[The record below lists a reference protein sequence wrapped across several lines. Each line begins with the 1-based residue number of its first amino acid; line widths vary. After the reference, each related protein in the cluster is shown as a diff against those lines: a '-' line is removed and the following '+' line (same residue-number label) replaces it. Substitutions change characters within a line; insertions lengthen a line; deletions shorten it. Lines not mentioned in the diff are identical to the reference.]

1 MRRGH
6 RLLMRMVRRVSAGL
20 RYLGSS
26 TNPFLVVTHHKV
38 KGVLYEVINDE
49 IEMEE
54 DPKGEEKVDAK
65 GNLLGGGYSSP
76 SRPDLFTDLRLYVRL
91 GREYKVWTL
100 KSKDRNDPE
109 RLYALSIDVART
121 VGFADSSFMLRR
133 LPLLVK
139 VSMTPAEKEQAVEA
153 GRVSTSMKYRSVTM
167 IPIRNVYKY
176 LGAKIVKGTLRF
188 PCYHDGF

>member
-1 MRRGH
+1 MF
-6 RLLMRMVRRVSAGL
+6 A
-20 RYLGSS
+20 
-26 TNPFLVVTHHKV
+26 VTHHKV

-54 DPKGEEKVDAK
+54 DPKGEEKVDSK
-65 GNLLGGGYSSP
+65 GNLLGGQYSPLPPQLIANLP
-76 SRPDLFTDLRLYVRL
+76 SSI

-139 VSMTPAEKEQAVEA
+139 VSMTTSEKEQAVEA
-153 GRVSTSMKYRSVTM
+153 GRVSNSLKFRSVTM

-176 LGAKIVKGTLRF
+176 LGAKIVKGESLVSRGGQASA
-188 PCYHDGF
+188 DGSTAA

>member
-1 MRRGH
+1 MVSTPRP
-6 RLLMRMVRRVSAGL
+6 LLKATADLS
-20 RYLGSS
+20 
-26 TNPFLVVTHHKV
+26 
-38 KGVLYEVINDE
+38 VI
-49 IEMEE
+49 
-54 DPKGEEKVDAK
+54 
-65 GNLLGGGYSSP
+65 
-76 SRPDLFTDLRLYVRL
+76 

-139 VSMTPAEKEQAVEA
+139 VQMTASEKEQAVEA
-153 GRVSTSMKYRSVTM
+153 GRVSNSLKYRSVTM

-176 LGAKIVKGTLRF
+176 LGAKIVKGESLLERRSGRQLTDRLRRRRTIR
-188 PCYHDGF
+188 DGRLL